1 MIAVIFQVE
10 PRNGRAQEYLDLAAG
25 LRGDLEQIDGFISVE
40 RFESVYNPGKFVSI
54 SFWRDEAA
62 ILRWREHLGHQQ
74 AQARGR
80 GELFAGY
87 RISVA
92 QIVRDY
98 GREDGDR
105 AEAPGAVT
113 ATWGDASAL

>member
-10 PRNGRAQEYLDLAAG
+10 PLTGRAQEYLDLAAS
-25 LRGDLEQIDGFISVE
+25 LRAELEQIDGFISVE
-40 RFESVYNPGKFVSI
+40 RFESVYNPGKFVSL

-80 GELFAGY
+80 GAIFAGY

-98 GREDGDR
+98 GMDERG
-105 AEAPGAVT
+105 EAPAPVAARWGGA
-113 ATWGDASAL
+113 ALP

>member
-10 PRNGRAQEYLDLAAG
+10 PREGRAQEYLELAAA
-25 LRGDLEQIDGFISVE
+25 LRGELEWIDGFISVE

-74 AQARGR
+74 AQGLGR

-98 GREDGDR
+98 GMEERT
-105 AEAPGAVT
+105 EAPAAVA
-113 ATWGDASAL
+113 ATWGGVPAL

>member
-10 PRNGRAQEYLDLAAG
+10 PRDGRAQEYLDLAAG
-25 LRGDLEQIDGFISVE
+25 LRGELERIDGFISVE
-40 RFESVYNPGKFVSI
+40 RFESVYTPGKFVSL

-87 RISVA
+87 HISVA

-98 GREDGDR
+98 GPAEDERD
-105 AEAPGAVT
+105 EAPNAVA
-113 ATWGDASAL
+113 ATWGGVPAL

>member
-10 PRNGRAQEYLDLAAG
+10 PHPGRAQAYLDLAAG
-25 LRGDLEQIDGFISVE
+25 LRGELEQIDGFISVE
-40 RFESVYNPGKFVSI
+40 RFESVYHPGTFVSI

-62 ILRWREHLGHQQ
+62 IRRWREHLGHQQ

-80 GELFAGY
+80 AELFAGY

-92 QIVRDY
+92 QVLRDY
-98 GREDGDR
+98 GAEDR
-105 AEAPGAVT
+105 AEAPTGVA
-113 ATWGDASAL
+113 ATWGGVASP